1 MLLVPLLEERPW
13 LRRRFEDGM
22 ERPVAEVFSDGAW
35 GEQAR
40 EDRMQLTKCDGQVWL
55 ALNNLTVDSKCRA
68 KYRYDDH
75 RKATLERVKRFF
87 NDVLFDQLPILKDLQ
102 RVVDEVL
109 LMVTPSSH
117 EVTQG
122 RLILEVV
129 PETREALLNK
139 TEDEWKAIASGHLA
153 THFADT
159 PESRTA
165 AAMKMD
171 DMAAMFEFMCEMDDA
186 KKATAKAA
194 RKPEPPPPKG
204 IVRVDFSRLSPDDG
218 EYYRWHVYDMEF
230 DPRGDAKEVE
240 VKLKDGNVA
249 RGDQYKLSPPAPTT
263 PAPGKTERARAAQT
277 AAAAASERTPV
288 PHDGKVAATY
298 GATRAEATLDLPAPG
313 RPHAD
318 VYGAGGSG
326 VDGAASDAIR
336 ELSDMPNG
344 VWVTIGQLSRDG
356 FALQLKLKKTKGVHE
371 AYRCGKS
378 GKYYVYEPSGGA
390 ITVLRKEKK

>member
-1 MLLVPLLEERPW
+1 M
-13 LRRRFEDGM
+13 
-22 ERPVAEVFSDGAW
+22 
-35 GEQAR
+35 
-40 EDRMQLTKCDGQVWL
+40 
-55 ALNNLTVDSKCRA
+55 
-68 KYRYDDH
+68 
-75 RKATLERVKRFF
+75 KRFF

-240 VKLKDGNVA
+240 VKLTDGNVA

-263 PAPGKTERARAAQT
+263 PAPGKTERAARRADRRGG
-277 AAAAASERTPV
+277 AASERTPV

-344 VWVTIGQLSRDG
+344 VWVTSRAAQQGRVRAAAQVEEDEG
-356 FALQLKLKKTKGVHE
+356 RARGVPVRE
-371 AYRCGKS
+371 ER
-378 GKYYVYEPSGGA
+378 E
-390 ITVLRKEKK
+390 VLRVRAVGGGDHGAEEREEVDELS